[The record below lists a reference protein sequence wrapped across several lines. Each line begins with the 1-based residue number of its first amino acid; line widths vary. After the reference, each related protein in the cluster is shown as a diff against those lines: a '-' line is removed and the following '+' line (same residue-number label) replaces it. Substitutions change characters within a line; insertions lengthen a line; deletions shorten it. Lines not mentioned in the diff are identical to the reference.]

1 MKERLV
7 NAGILLVV
15 TVVVCGVGWLV
26 SIGLYNVGL
35 WPLGAAVRVGVWG
48 FAAFGLFWMI
58 RHLVE
63 SPESRMQKEIERM
76 RRSGKL

>member
-1 MKERLV
+1 MSS
-7 NAGILLVV
+7 AGEQTALEQIRKYLDA
-15 TVVVCGVGWLV
+15 GHSIDAIREAGW
-26 SIGLYNVGL
+26 GE
-35 WPLGAAVRVGVWG
+35 WG